1 MREREEGRP
10 APSPVPPRLPGQPV
24 RPSEVPTG
32 ELVEE
37 LVGKVTRLARKE
49 MELAK
54 TELQQNLR
62 SEVAM
67 AKGLGIAGVCA
78 LTTLNLLLVA
88 LAMFLGRWIPE
99 WGAALLVAAGV
110 LLVGTLAGLWGW
122 SRRVKEP
129 LATTRRTLR
138 EDVRWAKERI
148 A

>member
-1 MREREEGRP
+1 MEREREDGPLP
-10 APSPVPPRLPGQPV
+10 ATARMPARPV
-24 RPSEVPTG
+24 RPSAVPTG

-49 MELAK
+49 VELAK
-54 TELQQNLR
+54 TELQENLR

-78 LTTLNLLLVA
+78 LTTLNLLCVA
-88 LAMFLGRWIPE
+88 LALFLARWIPG
-99 WGAALLVAAGV
+99 WGAALIVAAGV
-110 LLVGTLAGLWGW
+110 MLVGSLAGLWGW

-129 LATTRRTLR
+129 LAATRRTLR